1 MKRTS
6 LSISVLLACA
16 LAGIALPAKAQRVVF
31 DPSNFSQNVLTAA
44 RTLEQI
50 NNQIRQLQ
58 NEAQMLA
65 NDARNLTG
73 LDFNAVAQLR
83 AALAQTSRLIADAQG
98 MGFALQR
105 VESELARLYPAAYAG
120 TVPGARML
128 ADSRERWGHSLEALR
143 TTLRLQAQAAQNLPV
158 DEGALADL
166 VAQSQGAVGQL
177 QATQATNQLLALH
190 ARQMIQDQ
198 QLRIAQDRAAA
209 LEQARVVAAENR
221 AREVRRRFLGEQTRY
236 TPQPVWFYGN

>member
-1 MKRTS
+1 MNRHRIATS
-6 LSISVLLACA
+6 IA
-16 LAGIALPAKAQRVVF
+16 LALVLGASALPARAQWAVF
-31 DPSNFSQNVLTAA
+31 DAGNFSQNILTAA

-73 LDFNAVAQLR
+73 LDFNAVTQLR

-105 VESELARLYPAAYAG
+105 VESELVRLYPAAYAG

-143 TTLRLQAQAAQNLPV
+143 TTLRLQAQAAENLPV

-166 VAQSQGAVGQL
+166 LAQSQGAVGQL

-209 LEQARVVAAENR
+209 LEQARVVAAEDR

-236 TPQPVWFYGN
+236 TPQPVQFYGN